1 MKLYA
6 DIAWEYASRLLAI
19 DSPSGFTKNAA
30 KFVRDSFAALGYDA
44 RLTNKGGV
52 LVDLGGPD
60 GNDGLMLCAHADTLG
75 AMVAQIKGDGR
86 LKLASLG
93 GMEANNAEC
102 ENVRLYTRDGHV
114 YEGTLYLHN
123 PNLQLM

>member
-1 MKLYA
+1 MTLYA

-75 AMVAQIKGDGR
+75 ALVAQIMGDGR
-86 LKLASLG
+86 L
-93 GMEANNAEC
+93 
-102 ENVRLYTRDGHV
+102 
-114 YEGTLYLHN
+114 
-123 PNLQLM
+123 